1 MWDDE
6 HLAALIHSMY
16 AGPETSPPRA
26 FILSVTKATSP
37 LIHPLSSSVDIDI
50 SRIEGVASFN
60 SFSVGKGRSPGE
72 KSNDVDTSEQGTA
85 LFGLA
90 SLCNHSCLQS
100 ARRFFFGDVITIRAA
115 RPLKK
120 GEEVTMEYLDGAGS
134 LLDRD
139 KLSKRWRFQ
148 CKCLHCLADR
158 ADGISACSLR
168 GRVIQEWS
176 SSKVDVEEAANKLDQ
191 IRSSYNDTP
200 ERRACGTKPILSMA
214 YHKYSCALRR
224 RAQSG
229 AISYY
234 IPYIK
239 AVMDSLEAVGVKII
253 DRSITGTLG
262 NPTQLPVDTRIG
274 PTHHLK
280 QCIQDV
286 IQIVYTFDALN
297 DLNRAIRWM
306 KVASWREYLASLSR
320 TFIKPLLSVSDLSC
334 GGRNNLFRLMYAGLI
349 EAIGLSH
356 IADRAL

>member
-1 MWDDE
+1 
-6 HLAALIHSMY
+6 MY
-16 AGPETSPPRA
+16 AGTETPPPRP

-60 SFSVGKGRSPGE
+60 SFSVGKGRSPSE

-115 RPLKK
+115 RPLEK
-120 GEEVTMEYLDGAGS
+120 GEEITIEYLDGAGS
-134 LLDRD
+134 LSDRD
-139 KLSKRWRFQ
+139 KLSRWRFQ

-253 DRSITGTLG
+253 DRSISGTLG

-274 PTHHLK
+274 PTHHLE

-306 KVASWREYLASLSR
+306 NVASWREYLASLLR
-320 TFIKPLLSVSDLSC
+320 TF
-334 GGRNNLFRLMYAGLI
+334 
-349 EAIGLSH
+349 
-356 IADRAL
+356 